1 MDICVLGCASLILSD
16 HHNRKLDNNVCY
28 ILFLFYETHCS
39 KTRFNP
45 NVPQLTSSL
54 QIIITHIYI
63 SHFIDFLKKITE
75 SILKNGHFY
84 DFWAVLARFGIFGPF
99 FFVFLGNFK
108 YFLDTEHHGG
118 WPRVNLIFCTFF
130 IFGRFWIFGP
140 FFGFWLQWRFGAF
153 LGMLVSYKMTRGI
166 TLVVGGVIE
175 RLSGVLGGSRGVWEG
190 LGGLKGGQGGSAR
203 PL

>member
-1 MDICVLGCASLILSD
+1 MTHSD
-16 HHNRKLDNNVCY
+16 FSNS
-28 ILFLFYETHCS
+28 HCS

-99 FFVFLGNFK
+99 FSFFWAILNIFWTLNIMG
-108 YFLDTEHHGG
+108 DDHGS
-118 WPRVNLIFCTFF
+118 I
-130 IFGRFWIFGP
+130 
-140 FFGFWLQWRFGAF
+140 
-153 LGMLVSYKMTRGI
+153 
-166 TLVVGGVIE
+166 
-175 RLSGVLGGSRGVWEG
+175 
-190 LGGLKGGQGGSAR
+190 
-203 PL
+203 

>member
-1 MDICVLGCASLILSD
+1 MSKKHEILEMALSLCSWFWMNREIFICKTYA
-16 HHNRKLDNNVCY
+16 
-28 ILFLFYETHCS
+28 HCS

-99 FFVFLGNFK
+99 FSFFWAILNIFWTLNIMGDDHGSIWFFALFSFLAVFGFLAR
-108 YFLDTEHHGG
+108 FLD
-118 WPRVNLIFCTFF
+118 
-130 IFGRFWIFGP
+130 
-140 FFGFWLQWRFGAF
+140 FGFSGD
-153 LGMLVSYKMTRGI
+153 LGLF
-166 TLVVGGVIE
+166 
-175 RLSGVLGGSRGVWEG
+175 WEC
-190 LGGLKGGQGGSAR
+190 
-203 PL
+203 

>member
-1 MDICVLGCASLILSD
+1 MSEKVITKEMWDIS
-16 HHNRKLDNNVCY
+16 
-28 ILFLFYETHCS
+28 THCS

-99 FFVFLGNFK
+99 FSFFLGNFK
-108 YFLDTEHHGG
+108 YF
-118 WPRVNLIFCTFF
+118 
-130 IFGRFWIFGP
+130 
-140 FFGFWLQWRFGAF
+140 
-153 LGMLVSYKMTRGI
+153 
-166 TLVVGGVIE
+166 
-175 RLSGVLGGSRGVWEG
+175 
-190 LGGLKGGQGGSAR
+190 
-203 PL
+203 

>member
-1 MDICVLGCASLILSD
+1 MTQVEQAAQLEADKRGAEVGG
-16 HHNRKLDNNVCY
+16 
-28 ILFLFYETHCS
+28 THCS

-99 FFVFLGNFK
+99 FFVFLGDFK

-118 WPRVNLIFCTFF
+118 
-130 IFGRFWIFGP
+130 
-140 FFGFWLQWRFGAF
+140 
-153 LGMLVSYKMTRGI
+153 
-166 TLVVGGVIE
+166 
-175 RLSGVLGGSRGVWEG
+175 
-190 LGGLKGGQGGSAR
+190 
-203 PL
+203 